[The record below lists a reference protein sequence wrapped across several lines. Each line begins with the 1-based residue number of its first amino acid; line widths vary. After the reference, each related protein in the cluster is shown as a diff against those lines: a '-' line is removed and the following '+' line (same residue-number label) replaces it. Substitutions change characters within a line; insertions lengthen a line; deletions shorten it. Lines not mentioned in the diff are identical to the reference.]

1 MRIVVPVGTR
11 PEIIKL
17 APVVKALRA
26 AGQAVLVVGTGQHHD
41 AEMADDVFSAT
52 GLSPDVRWSLPTRS
66 TERLARL
73 VELATGILA
82 DERPDVVLA
91 LGDTESVPAFLLGA
105 HRARVPFAHLEAGL
119 RSFNTTS
126 VEEWNRRL
134 AAAGARL
141 NLAPTPLAARFLAA
155 EGVEARRI
163 RVVGNPAL
171 DALAQMGLARV
182 PPEARAGALV
192 TAHRATNVDDPER
205 LERLVQ
211 IVASLPAVVGSP
223 VDFPVHP
230 RTAERLAAD
239 DALRRRLADAGV
251 RTGPPLPY
259 PALLERLRAARIV
272 VTDSGGLQEEAA
284 WFGVPV
290 VVLRTSTPRWE
301 GVAAGTS
308 ALVGLDGVRAA
319 AAVRGLLTPDAERRA
334 FELPCPYGDGR
345 TGERV
350 AAVLAE
356 DGIEDLLRL
365 DEPGLGFLPSEVQSV

>member
-17 APVVKALRA
+17 APVVEALRA
-26 AGQAVLVVGTGQHHD
+26 SGQEVFVVATGQHHD
-41 AEMADDVFSAT
+41 AEMAGGVFSAT
-52 GLSPDVRWSLPTRS
+52 GLEPDVRWSLPS
-66 TERLARL
+66 GAAQRLARL
-73 VELATGILA
+73 VELATETLA
-82 DERPDVVLA
+82 TLGPDLVLA
-91 LGDTESVPAFLLGA
+91 LGDTESVPTFLLGA

-155 EGVEARRI
+155 EGVEAARI

-171 DALAQMGLARV
+171 DALARAGLERV
-182 PPEARAGALV
+182 PPRAREGALV
-192 TAHRATNVDDPER
+192 TAHRATNVDDPGR
-205 LERLVQ
+205 LERLVG
-211 IVASLPAVVGSP
+211 IVAALPAAVGGP

-239 DALRRRLADAGV
+239 EALRGRLAEAGV

-259 PALLERLRAARIV
+259 PALLERLRRARIA

-308 ALVGLDGVRAA
+308 ALVGLDDVRAET
-319 AAVRGLLTPDAERRA
+319 AVRSLLTPDAEQRA

-356 DGIEDLLRL
+356 EGIEELLRL
-365 DEPGLGFLPSEVQSV
+365 DEPALGFLPSELGTT